1 MDHEPLPPEPPALK
15 RARRIVG
22 IAGVGVAAVFLLWV
36 PAGLLP
42 GVPSVI
48 EVFGV
53 DGLRTPASFTVGG
66 LMLGAI
72 GFFEP

>member
-1 MDHEPLPPEPPALK
+1 MEYEPLPPEPPLLK
-15 RARRIVG
+15 RIRRIVG
-22 IAGVGVAAVFLLWV
+22 IVGVAVSAGFLLWIPV
-36 PAGLLP
+36 GLLP
-42 GVPSVI
+42 GIPSVI